1 MSEPR
6 RGDSV
11 GRFFAGAVIAVGALI
26 FGLCGLCTAGF
37 LVTSAISPGGS
48 GTAFVALVV
57 GGVPMAIG
65 FMVLRLG
72 LAMYREESN
81 RVAPASKSGDPS
93 GD

>member
-6 RGDSV
+6 NGDRV

-37 LVTSAISPGGS
+37 MVASAISPGGS
-48 GTAFVALVV
+48 GTAFMALVI
-57 GGVPMAIG
+57 GGIPTLIG
-65 FMVLRLG
+65 FMILRFG

-81 RVAPASKSGDPS
+81 RAPPDAEGPS
-93 GD
+93 